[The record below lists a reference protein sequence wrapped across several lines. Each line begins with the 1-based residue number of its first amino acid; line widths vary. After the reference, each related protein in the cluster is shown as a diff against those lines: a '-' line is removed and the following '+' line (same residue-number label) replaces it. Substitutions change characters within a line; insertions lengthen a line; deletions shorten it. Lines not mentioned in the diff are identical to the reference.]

1 MASWSIRLLVAAAL
15 YSPDTVGWSGTEAR
29 KSSTAFLNMSTEQPV
44 MLLMSGGN
52 KLNNLHP
59 LTPREISRA
68 FLTAEGA
75 VLA

>member
-15 YSPDTVGWSGTEAR
+15 FKPGTVGWSGTEAR
-29 KSSTAFLNMSTEQPV
+29 KSSTDFLNMSVEQPV

-52 KLNNLHP
+52 KLNSLHP
-59 LTPREISRA
+59 LTPRETSLA
-68 FLTAEGA
+68 FLTAVGA